1 MKAIVEYD
9 RYLVKEMATEGLAQK
24 TKSLDNSVRLDMLFN
39 SFKKSLGPSGI
50 ILLGGGV
57 LVTHLS
63 LLSDFFHFQAVY
75 GKNIAKQ

>member
-1 MKAIVEYD
+1 MLIVKAIVEYD

-50 ILLGGGV
+50 ILLGGG
-57 LVTHLS
+57 
-63 LLSDFFHFQAVY
+63 
-75 GKNIAKQ
+75 GC

>member
-39 SFKKSLGPSGI
+39 LFKKSLGPSGI
-50 ILLGGGV
+50 ILLGGGG

-63 LLSDFFHFQAVY
+63 LLSDFFSFS
-75 GKNIAKQ
+75 GSLREKIAKQ